1 MAAGMSPRTA
11 GLGEPRTA
19 GLGEPRMV
27 GLGECERRLPCRG
40 EEGEKGKQK
49 TAKTK
54 WGERRHSLLLSVCCS
69 VRVRGERRSE
79 ETRRIFSLQI
89 FNTKH
94 GRHSTAD
101 KKHGVEHTINRQN

>member
-19 GLGEPRMV
+19 GLGEPRMA

-54 WGERRHSLLLSVCCS
+54 WGKGATHFFCRSAVLSVCAGNEGARRHGESS
-69 VRVRGERRSE
+69 VYKSLIQNMEDIQQQ
-79 ETRRIFSLQI
+79 TR
-89 FNTKH
+89 NM
-94 GRHSTAD
+94 G
-101 KKHGVEHTINRQN
+101 